1 MNTRP
6 TLVFTLLTV
15 AALATSASCFAAE
28 KFTFL
33 TNWYAQAEHGG
44 FYQAEATGLYQ
55 HAGLDVEIKMGGP
68 QINVMQLMAAGQ
80 ADCTLGD
87 NGQALETWQAGVHA
101 VTVATVFQHSPT
113 VFITHNKVE
122 NPAELKDK
130 TFLLATEAYTSFW
143 PWAKS
148 ELGLAGSKVRPYTF
162 NVQPFLAD
170 KNLVQQGYVTS
181 EPFSVA
187 KGGQPFYVYPLS
199 DWGYPPYGNSIIC
212 MADTIRKRP
221 AAVAAFVKASM
232 EGWKSYLQDPAPGNS
247 LIGKANP
254 QMGAEQIAFGIAQ
267 MKQYQLVTGGD
278 AKTGGIGI
286 ITEPRLKKTWD
297 MLVKNKLID
306 ASKVPFEQ
314 TYTLEMVK
322 DAGVMP

>member
-1 MNTRP
+1 MSR
-6 TLVFTLLTV
+6 LKW
-15 AALATSASCFAAE
+15 AAR
-28 KFTFL
+28 
-33 TNWYAQAEHGG
+33 
-44 FYQAEATGLYQ
+44 
-55 HAGLDVEIKMGGP
+55 

-113 VFITHNKVE
+113 VFITHDKVN

-148 ELGLAGSKVRPYTF
+148 ELLGLGNTKVRPYTF

-212 MADTIRKRP
+212 MADTIKKRP

-232 EGWKSYLQDPAPGNS
+232 EGWKSYLQDPIAGNQ
-247 LIGKANP
+247 LISKSEPANGRRADRLWHSP
-254 QMGAEQIAFGIAQ
+254 DEEISVEYRRRCDDRRHRYHNTQ
-267 MKQYQLVTGGD
+267 
-278 AKTGGIGI
+278 
-286 ITEPRLKKTWD
+286 PRLKKTWD

-314 TYTLEMVK
+314 TYTLDMVK